1 MSICTLPNESV
12 LVTKPNAPCSFSG
25 CNHYSFDYFQQIH
38 IPSDPDQ
45 VGALYFLVSYKI
57 GLFGVMCEPLS
68 KMVVYI
74 IPEDAVTGK
83 ESNKVISMLHYYFSN
98 YGLGET
104 EAFLNADNCVLLYGC
119 SDSMVVYGEIMK

>member
-1 MSICTLPNESV
+1 M
-12 LVTKPNAPCSFSG
+12 TKPNAPCSFSG